1 MKKLLFLFVF
11 TVMTGFC
18 AMAQNTLMATLNH
31 EGEVSVFYGVNA
43 IKLANDAAVDGDIIS
58 LTGGTFKATT
68 LTKAVTLRGTGVY
81 PNEDAQTIATR
92 ITDDFYIN
100 IADTEHQLVIEGIN
114 FLNAFYNKCNIQNPL
129 FRKCIFRTVYLSGA
143 YSSTSLTS
151 GTFINCYIS
160 ELRSNLYY
168 DCYQC
173 TMSLI
178 NCFVNNI
185 YENNG
190 SPYNVYTC
198 VNSIIGLKTGSSTND
213 ISYSSFDNCIFFG
226 KESDCGKLGIS
237 NNANNCVATG
247 PGMEHIFDNFLVGGN
262 TVVEDIS
269 AIFKDFDGTSYT
281 DVSTFELTDEAART
295 YLCVDGSQV
304 GIHGGSCPL
313 DFVMP
318 ALRFTKCVVAN
329 KSTSDGKL
337 SVDIEVEGI
346 K

>member
-11 TVMTGFC
+11 IVMTDFC

-43 IKLANDAAVDGDIIS
+43 IKLANDAAADGDIIS

-92 ITDDFYIN
+92 ITDNFTIKV
-100 IADTEHQLVIEGIN
+100 ADTEHQLVIEGIN
-114 FLNAFYNKCNIQNPL
+114 FLNTFYNRCKIQNPL
-129 FRKCIFRTVYLSGA
+129 FRKCIFRDFVLNDDYNYYTVK
-143 YSSTSLTS
+143 S
-151 GTFINCYIS
+151 GTFINCFLSQIS
-160 ELRSNLYY
+160 CYGNWNSSNSL
-168 DCYQC
+168 
-173 TMSLI
+173 SLI

-185 YENNG
+185 NEQNY
-190 SPYNVYTC
+190 SDYNVYTC
-198 VNSIIGLKTGSSTND
+198 VNSIIGLKRDASTND

-262 TVVEDIS
+262 TVVDDIT

-329 KSTSDGKL
+329 KSTADGKL

>member
-92 ITDDFYIN
+92 ITDDFTIN
-100 IADTEHQLVIEGIN
+100 IADKEHQLVIEGIN
-114 FLNAFYNKCNIQNPL
+114 FLNEFRNQCNIQNPL
-129 FRKCIFRTVYLSGA
+129 FRKCIFRDFVLAT
-143 YSSTSLTS
+143 YSSYSVNS
-151 GTFINCYIS
+151 GTFINCFLSQIS
-160 ELRSNLYY
+160 IHGYSSSNSL
-168 DCYQC
+168 
-173 TMSLI
+173 SLI

-198 VNSIIGLKTGSSTND
+198 VNSIIGLKKGYSTND

-329 KSTSDGKL
+329 KSTADGKL